1 MVEKTIVLN
10 ADTKEAEKN
19 VDSFNEG
26 LKETDKSTKKLNK
39 DLKDTKGDLSGVK
52 SMADKATG
60 GLISGFTGSLT
71 AIKSVVKG
79 FKTLKF
85 AIISTGIGALVV
97 VVSSLMAAFT
107 SSEEGANK
115 FSKILGVIGT
125 ITDNLIDRLAD
136 LGEFLIKAFEN
147 PQKAVK
153 DFAKLIKD
161 NIVNRFEGL
170 VELIPQVGK
179 AISLLFK
186 GEFKEA
192 GKVAANA
199 VGKVAL
205 GVEDVTDKIEDAID
219 ATKDFIE
226 EQERESELSK
236 EVSDNRAKADKLER
250 ELLVER
256 SVLENKIAQLRLK
269 SRQEEEFSAAERKQ
283 ALLDAQK
290 LEEGL
295 LEKETEVL
303 VLRRDAQDL
312 ENTFARSNI
321 TNLNKA
327 AEAQAAVNRQ
337 SAIRLNQQR
346 ATQRELNTLNKQIQ
360 AEEKKRATEKQKIID
375 DQQKATQ
382 AAIDLEA
389 QRIRLLSDSEANLL
403 IEQKKFNAKSIENE
417 LDRLKELQ
425 SIDKLEEKIQLD
437 RLQKSIDLAKKGTKE
452 RTTAII
458 NFNKTK
464 QKFEQ
469 QEITRAKEIEAVKSK
484 LQDEELAKEKQ
495 QQDLLNQLKNDAQQ
509 QEIAKLIEQYDAK
522 FQLALGNIELEKA
535 LEEQKQIDLKAIR
548 DKYDAIADAKKD
560 EDQQLRRQSVI
571 NELQLTVDT
580 LNQASE
586 TIAGFAQ
593 MNQEKFEALND
604 GVIEQQQALGEA
616 ILANDKLTNYQK
628 EQQLKQLNAVKEAEF
643 NANNKRA
650 EKAFNVQKKV
660 AIATALATTFLSAV
674 QAFQSQ
680 IVTGDP
686 TSLGRAIIAGAL
698 AAGSGLLNVA
708 KIKQQKFEAPTFT
721 PMEVPSFSASLGGSG
736 GGGGGG
742 GAGTSPSQ
750 APQFNVVGQSGFNQV
765 AGALGQQGPVQAFV
779 VSGDVTTAQ
788 ELQNNTITQAT
799 F

>member
-26 LKETDKSTKKLNK
+26 LKKTDKSTKKLNK

-52 SMADKATG
+52 NMADKATG

-115 FSKILGVIGT
+115 FSKILGIIGT
-125 ITDNLIDRLAD
+125 FTDNLIDRLAD
-136 LGEFLIKAFEN
+136 LGEFLISAFQN

-205 GVEDVTDKIEDAID
+205 GVEDVTGKINEAGL
-219 ATKDFIE
+219 AMKKFIE
-226 EQERESELSK
+226 EDIEESK
-236 EVSDNRAKADKLER
+236 KAAKVADDRAKALKLER

-269 SRQEEEFSAAERKQ
+269 SRQEEQFSAAERKQ

-295 LEKETEVL
+295 LAKETEVL
-303 VLRRDAQDL
+303 VLRRDAQVE

-321 TNLNKA
+321 ANLDK
-327 AEAQAAVNRQ
+327 EAQAIAAVNRQ
-337 SAIRLNQQR
+337 SALRLNQQR
-346 ATQRELNTLNKQIQ
+346 TTQRELNTLNKQIQ
-360 AEEKKRATEKQKIID
+360 AEEKKRATEKQKIKD
-375 DQQKATQ
+375 DEQKATQ
-382 AAIDLEA
+382 AAINLEA
-389 QRIRLLSDSEANLL
+389 ERLRLLSDSESNLL

-437 RLQKSIDLAKKGTKE
+437 RLQKTIDLAKKGTKE

-548 DKYDAIADAKKD
+548 DKYDAIAKEEKDKQDEEKKAKRDAD
-560 EDQQLRRQSVI
+560 IQF
-571 NELQLTVDT
+571 TVDT
-580 LNQASE
+580 LTQAADVISQ
-586 TIAGFAQ
+586 FAL
-593 MNQEKFEALND
+593 MNQEKFDALNA
-604 GVIEQQQALGEA
+604 GVIQQQEELSKK
-616 ILANDKLTNYQK
+616 ILDNENLTNKQK
-628 EQQLKQLNAVKEAEF
+628 EQQIAQLNAVKQRELD
-643 NANNKRA
+643 ANNKRA
-650 EKAFNVQKKV
+650 EKAFKVQQ
-660 AIATALATTFLSAV
+660 AASIAQALATTYLSAV
-674 QAFQSQ
+674 QAYQSQ
-680 IVTGDP
+680 FVPIADA
-686 TSLGRAIIAGAL
+686 TSPIRGGI
-698 AAGSGLLNVA
+698 AAGLAVAAGLANVA
-708 KIKQQKFEAPTFT
+708 QIKKQKFEAA
-721 PMEVPSFSASLGGSG
+721 SFSPAQLPSQSVSSG
-736 GGGGGG
+736 GAGAGG

-788 ELQNNTITQAT
+788 ELENNTITQAT

>member
-115 FSKILGVIGT
+115 FSKILGIIGT
-125 ITDNLIDRLAD
+125 FTDNLIDRLAD
-136 LGEFLIKAFEN
+136 LGEFLISAFQN

-205 GVEDVTDKIEDAID
+205 GVEDVTGKINEAGL
-219 ATKDFIE
+219 AMKKFIE
-226 EQERESELSK
+226 EDIEESK
-236 EVSDNRAKADKLER
+236 KAAKVADDRAKALKLER

-269 SRQEEEFSAAERKQ
+269 SRQEEQFSAAERKQ

-295 LEKETEVL
+295 LAKETEVL
-303 VLRRDAQDL
+303 VLRRDAQVE

-321 TNLNKA
+321 ANLDK
-327 AEAQAAVNRQ
+327 EAQAIAAVNRQ
-337 SAIRLNQQR
+337 SALRLNQQR
-346 ATQRELNTLNKQIQ
+346 TTQRELNTLNKQIQ
-360 AEEKKRATEKQKIID
+360 AEEKKRATEKQKIKD
-375 DQQKATQ
+375 DEQKATQ
-382 AAIDLEA
+382 AAINLEA
-389 QRIRLLSDSEANLL
+389 ERLRLLSDSESNLL

-437 RLQKSIDLAKKGTKE
+437 RLQKTIDLAKKGTKE

-535 LEEQKQIDLKAIR
+535 LEEQKQIDLKAIK
-548 DKYDAIADAKKD
+548 DKYDAIAKEEQDKQDEEKKAKRDAD
-560 EDQQLRRQSVI
+560 IQF
-571 NELQLTVDT
+571 TVDT
-580 LNQASE
+580 LTQAADVISQ
-586 TIAGFAQ
+586 FAL
-593 MNQEKFEALND
+593 MNQEKFDALNA
-604 GVIEQQQALGEA
+604 GVIQQQEELSKK
-616 ILANDKLTNYQK
+616 ILDNENLTNKQK
-628 EQQLKQLNAVKEAEF
+628 EQQIAQLNAVKQRELD
-643 NANNKRA
+643 ANNKRA
-650 EKAFNVQKKV
+650 EKAFKVQQ
-660 AIATALATTFLSAV
+660 AASIAQALATTYLSAV
-674 QAFQSQ
+674 QAYQSQ
-680 IVTGDP
+680 FVPIADA
-686 TSLGRAIIAGAL
+686 TSPIRGGI
-698 AAGSGLLNVA
+698 AAGLAVAAGLANVA
-708 KIKQQKFEAPTFT
+708 QIKKQKFEAA
-721 PMEVPSFSASLGGSG
+721 SFSPAQLPSQSVSSG
-736 GGGGGG
+736 GAGAGG

>member
-115 FSKILGVIGT
+115 FSKILGIIGT
-125 ITDNLIDRLAD
+125 FTDNLIDRLAD

-205 GVEDVTDKIEDAID
+205 GVEDVTGKINEAGL
-219 ATKDFIE
+219 AMKKFIE
-226 EQERESELSK
+226 EDIEESK
-236 EVSDNRAKADKLER
+236 KAAKVADDRAKALKLER

-269 SRQEEEFSAAERKQ
+269 SRQEEQFSAAERKQ

-295 LEKETEVL
+295 LAKETEVL
-303 VLRRDAQDL
+303 VLRRDAQVE

-321 TNLNKA
+321 ANLDK
-327 AEAQAAVNRQ
+327 EAQAIAAVNRQ
-337 SAIRLNQQR
+337 SALRLNQQR
-346 ATQRELNTLNKQIQ
+346 TTQRELNTLNKQIQ

-375 DQQKATQ
+375 DEQKATQ

-389 QRIRLLSDSEANLL
+389 QRIRLLSDSESNLL

-437 RLQKSIDLAKKGTKE
+437 RLQKTIDLAKKGTKE

-458 NFNKTK
+458 NFNKAK

-535 LEEQKQIDLKAIR
+535 LEEQKQIDLKAIK
-548 DKYDAIADAKKD
+548 DKYDAIAKEEQDKQDEEKKAKRDAD
-560 EDQQLRRQSVI
+560 IQF
-571 NELQLTVDT
+571 TVDT
-580 LNQASE
+580 LTQAADVISQ
-586 TIAGFAQ
+586 FAL
-593 MNQEKFEALND
+593 MNQEKFDALNA
-604 GVIEQQQALGEA
+604 GVIQQQEELSKK
-616 ILANDKLTNYQK
+616 ILDNENLTNKQK
-628 EQQLKQLNAVKEAEF
+628 EQQIAQLNAVKQKELD
-643 NANNKRA
+643 ANNKRA
-650 EKAFNVQKKV
+650 EKAFKVQQ
-660 AIATALATTFLSAV
+660 AASIAQALATTYLSAV
-674 QAFQSQ
+674 QAYQSQ
-680 IVTGDP
+680 FVPIADA
-686 TSLGRAIIAGAL
+686 TSPIRGGI
-698 AAGSGLLNVA
+698 AAGLAVAAGLANVA
-708 KIKQQKFEAPTFT
+708 QIKKQKFEAASFSPAK
-721 PMEVPSFSASLGGSG
+721 VPSQSVSSG
-736 GGGGGG
+736 GAGAGG

>member
-39 DLKDTKGDLSGVK
+39 DLKETKGDLSGVT

-85 AIISTGIGALVV
+85 AIISTGIGALVI
-97 VVSSLMAAFT
+97 VVSSLIAAFK

-115 FSKILGVIGT
+115 FSKILGIIGT
-125 ITDNLIDRLAD
+125 FTDNLIDRLAD
-136 LGEFLIKAFEN
+136 LGEAIISAFEN
-147 PQKAVK
+147 PKKTLKSFVKSFENLVIRKFEAFLESIGLIGSALKKVFSLDFDAALEDASKGFSKLNEEFNVLAITAKAVGEATK
-153 DFAKLIKD
+153 ELIKED
-161 NIVNRFEGL
+161 ID
-170 VELIPQVGK
+170 
-179 AISLLFK
+179 
-186 GEFKEA
+186 EA
-192 GKVAANA
+192 KRAAKVA
-199 VGKVAL
+199 
-205 GVEDVTDKIEDAID
+205 DD
-219 ATKDFIE
+219 
-226 EQERESELSK
+226 
-236 EVSDNRAKADKLER
+236 RAKALKLER

-269 SRQEEEFSAAERKQ
+269 SRQEEQFSAAERKQ

-295 LEKETEVL
+295 LAKETEVL
-303 VLRRDAQDL
+303 VLRRDAQVE

-321 TNLNKA
+321 TNLDK
-327 AEAQAAVNRQ
+327 EAQAIAAVNRQ
-337 SAIRLNQQR
+337 SALRLNQQR
-346 ATQRELNTLNKQIQ
+346 TTQRELNTLNKQIQ

-375 DQQKATQ
+375 DEQKATQ

-425 SIDKLEEKIQLD
+425 SIDKLEEKIQLG
-437 RLQKSIDLAKKGTKE
+437 RLQKTIDLAKKGTKE

-458 NFNKTK
+458 NFNKAK

-548 DKYDAIADAKKD
+548 DKYDAIAKEEKDKEDEEKKAKRDAD
-560 EDQQLRRQSVI
+560 IQF
-571 NELQLTVDT
+571 TVDT
-580 LNQASE
+580 LTQAADVISQ
-586 TIAGFAQ
+586 FAQ
-593 MNQEKFEALND
+593 MNQEKFEALNA
-604 GVIEQQQALGEA
+604 GVIEQQEELSQK
-616 ILANDKLTNYQK
+616 ILDNENLTNKQK
-628 EQQLKQLNAVKEAEF
+628 EQQIAQLNAVKQRELD
-643 NANNKRA
+643 ANNKRA
-650 EKAFNVQKKV
+650 EKAFKVQQ
-660 AIATALATTFLSAV
+660 AASIASALASTYLAAV
-674 QAFQSQ
+674 QAYQSQ
-680 IVTGDP
+680 FVPIPDP
-686 TSLGRAIIAGAL
+686 SSPIRGGI
-698 AAGSGLLNVA
+698 AAGLAVAAGLANVA
-708 KIKQQKFEAPTFT
+708 QIKKQKFEAASFAPIQ
-721 PMEVPSFSASLGGSG
+721 VPSQSVSSG
-736 GGGGGG
+736 GAGGGG

-788 ELQNNTITQAT
+788 ELENNTITQAT

>member
-26 LKETDKSTKKLNK
+26 LKKTDKSTKKLNK

-52 SMADKATG
+52 NMADKATG

-115 FSKILGVIGT
+115 FSKILGIIGT
-125 ITDNLIDRLAD
+125 FTDNLIDRLAD

-153 DFAKLIKD
+153 GFAKLIKD

-205 GVEDVTDKIEDAID
+205 GVEDVTDKVNEAGL
-219 ATKDFIE
+219 AMKKFIE
-226 EQERESELSK
+226 EDIEESEKSTK
-236 EVSDNRAKADKLER
+236 VSDDRAKALKLER

-269 SRQEEEFSAAERKQ
+269 SRQEEQFSAAERKQ

-295 LEKETEVL
+295 LAKETEVL
-303 VLRRDAQDL
+303 VLRRDAQVE

-321 TNLNKA
+321 ANLNK
-327 AEAQAAVNRQ
+327 EAQAIAAVNRQ
-337 SAIRLNQQR
+337 SALRLNQQR
-346 ATQRELNTLNKQIQ
+346 TTQRELNTLNKQIQ
-360 AEEKKRATEKQKIID
+360 AEEKKRATEKQKIKD
-375 DQQKATQ
+375 DEQKATQ
-382 AAIDLEA
+382 AAINLEA
-389 QRIRLLSDSEANLL
+389 ERLRLLSDSESNLL

-437 RLQKSIDLAKKGTKE
+437 RLQKTIDLAKKGTKE

-458 NFNKTK
+458 NFNKAK

-509 QEIAKLIEQYDAK
+509 EEIAKLIEQYDAK

-535 LEEQKQIDLKAIR
+535 LEEQKQIDLKAIK
-548 DKYDAIADAKKD
+548 DKYDAIAKEKQDKQDEEKKAKRDAD
-560 EDQQLRRQSVI
+560 IQF
-571 NELQLTVDT
+571 TVDT
-580 LNQASE
+580 LTQAADVISQ
-586 TIAGFAQ
+586 FAL
-593 MNQEKFEALND
+593 MNQEKFDALNA
-604 GVIEQQQALGEA
+604 GVIQQQEELSKK
-616 ILANDKLTNYQK
+616 ILDNENLTNKQK
-628 EQQLKQLNAVKEAEF
+628 EQQIAQLNAVKQRELD
-643 NANNKRA
+643 ANNKRA
-650 EKAFNVQKKV
+650 EKAFKVQQ
-660 AIATALATTFLSAV
+660 AASIAQALATTYLSAV
-674 QAFQSQ
+674 QAYQSQ
-680 IVTGDP
+680 FVPIADA
-686 TSLGRAIIAGAL
+686 TSPIRGGI
-698 AAGSGLLNVA
+698 AAGLAVAAGLANVA
-708 KIKQQKFEAPTFT
+708 QIKKQKFEAA
-721 PMEVPSFSASLGGSG
+721 SFSPAQIPSQSVSSG
-736 GGGGGG
+736 GAGAGG

-750 APQFNVVGQSGFNQV
+750 APSFNVVGQSGFNQV

>member
-115 FSKILGVIGT
+115 FSKILGIIGT
-125 ITDNLIDRLAD
+125 FTDNLIDRLAD

-236 EVSDNRAKADKLER
+236 EVSDNRAKALKLER

-256 SVLENKIAQLRLK
+256 SVLENKIARLRLK

-295 LEKETEVL
+295 LAKETEVL
-303 VLRRDAQDL
+303 VLRRNAQEE
-312 ENTFARSNI
+312 ENKFSRSNI
-321 TNLNKA
+321 EALDKLA
-327 AEAQAAVNRQ
+327 QAEAAVNRQ

-346 ATQRELNTLNKQIQ
+346 TTQRELNTLNKQIQ

-389 QRIRLLSDSEANLL
+389 ERLRLLSDSEANLL

-437 RLQKSIDLAKKGTKE
+437 RLQKTIDLAKKGTKE

-535 LEEQKQIDLKAIR
+535 LEEQKQIDLKAIKE
-548 DKYDAIADAKKD
+548 KYDAIAKEEQDKEDEEKKAKRDAD
-560 EDQQLRRQSVI
+560 IQF
-571 NELQLTVDT
+571 TVDT
-580 LNQASE
+580 LTQAADVISQ
-586 TIAGFAQ
+586 FAL
-593 MNQEKFEALND
+593 MNQEKFDALNA
-604 GVIEQQQALGEA
+604 GVIEQQEELSQK
-616 ILANDKLTNYQK
+616 ILDNENLTNKQK
-628 EQQLKQLNAVKEAEF
+628 EQQIAQLNAVKQKELD
-643 NANNKRA
+643 ANNKRA
-650 EKAFNVQKKV
+650 EKAFKVQQ
-660 AIATALATTFLSAV
+660 AASIAQALATTYLSAV

-680 IVTGDP
+680 FVPFADA
-686 TSLGRAIIAGAL
+686 TSPIRGGI
-698 AAGSGLLNVA
+698 AAGLAVAAGLANVA
-708 KIKQQKFEAPTFT
+708 QIKKQKFEAASFSPAQ
-721 PMEVPSFSASLGGSG
+721 VPSQSVSSGGAGGS
-736 GGGGGG
+736 G